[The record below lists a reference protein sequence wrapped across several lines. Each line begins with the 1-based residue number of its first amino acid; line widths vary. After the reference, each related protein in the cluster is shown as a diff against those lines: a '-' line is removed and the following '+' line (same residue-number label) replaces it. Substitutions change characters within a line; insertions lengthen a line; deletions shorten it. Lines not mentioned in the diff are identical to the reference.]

1 LTRAGAPIAQL
12 PVMNWMQRSV
22 DVSVV
27 VPACWPPAR
36 LACRLAALRAQ
47 TLDPRCYEILVVD
60 PGRDDALRRMVRGL
74 AARTGLPR
82 IRYLRSKTGEGR
94 SGVREAGL
102 RAAQAPV
109 VAFADRAPLR
119 EDWLRQGLAQLLL
132 QPGCGMVDALIWR
145 QALERPRR
153 VSGRRRF
160 FDALPP
166 RRTTRGDDAAPP
178 PWMLPLLLALGLL
191 SVGLALASWLQAA
204 LWCLLATLLLTV
216 GLASRRGR
224 AAARSLA
231 GRLRIAPDTAGD

>member
-1 LTRAGAPIAQL
+1 
-12 PVMNWMQRSV
+12 MNWMQRSV

-60 PGRDDALRRMVRGL
+60 PGRDDALRRLVRGL
-74 AARTGLPR
+74 ATRTGLPR
-82 IRYLRSKTGEGR
+82 IRYLRSKAGQGP

-119 EDWLRQGLAQLLL
+119 DDWLRQGLAQLLL

-145 QALERPRR
+145 KALEPPRR
-153 VSGRRRF
+153 APGRRRF

-166 RRTTRGDDAAPP
+166 RRAARPDEAAPP
-178 PWMLPLLLALGLL
+178 PWTMQLVVALGLL

-204 LWCLLATLLLTV
+204 LVCLLATLVLTV
-216 GLASRRGR
+216 GLASRRCRGAVR
-224 AAARSLA
+224 ALAARW
-231 GRLRIAPDTAGD
+231 RPAPEMASD